1 MVGTV
6 IVSYIRLWHWWFLM
20 WTRYTYVCSF
30 CDALIEITSE
40 VIPVVDPTCICN
52 TALKPTYLGQ
62 EDATVDEEE
71 TVTSIT
77 YTDVVKI
84 NTNPYN

>member
-1 MVGTV
+1 
-6 IVSYIRLWHWWFLM
+6 M
-20 WTRYTYVCSF
+20 WTRYTYVCQF

-52 TALKPTYLGQ
+52 TALVPTYLGQ
-62 EDATVDEEE
+62 EDATVDDEPVIE
-71 TVTSIT
+71 VT

>member
-1 MVGTV
+1 
-6 IVSYIRLWHWWFLM
+6 M
-20 WTRYTYVCSF
+20 WNRYTYVCSF

-40 VIPVVDPTCICN
+40 VIPVIDPTCICN

-62 EDATVDEEE
+62 QDATEEE
-71 TVTSIT
+71 SVTEVT